1 MRRRIGISL
10 FALGVSLAMT
20 MKQPRRVRYMTL
32 LVVLAVIG
40 AAFLATNRGILTTIQ
55 ETDKKINGARITLG
69 SVQNEKLKLDAEL
82 SVAGTDAYIENQA
95 RTRYGYLKPGELR
108 FVITNP
114 EALYSSGAE
123 TPQLQVVQ
131 EGDKP

>member
-1 MRRRIGISL
+1 
-10 FALGVSLAMT
+10 
-20 MKQPRRVRYMTL
+20 MKQPRRIRYTTL
-32 LVVLAVIG
+32 FVVLAVIG
-40 AAFLATNRGILTTIQ
+40 VTFIATNNHIQ
-55 ETDKKINGARITLG
+55 SSMQRMAKQESQDRIRL
-69 SVQNEKLKLDAEL
+69 SDVQNEKLKLEAEL
-82 SVAGTDAYIENQA
+82 SVAGTDSYIENQA

-123 TPQLQVVQ
+123 TPRLEVVQ

>member
-1 MRRRIGISL
+1 MINL
-10 FALGVSLAMT
+10 FNYIDRPSPVHRLTGATKLLCLLLWSFAAMGSFDPRFLALLA
-20 MKQPRRVRYMTL
+20 VFS
-32 LVVLAVIG
+32 VVLFRVS
-40 AAFLATNRGILTTIQ
+40 
-55 ETDKKINGARITLG
+55 RIRL
-69 SVQNEKLKLDAEL
+69 SDVQNEKLKLEAEL
-82 SVAGTDAYIENQA
+82 SVAGTDAYIENEA

-114 EALYSSGAE
+114 EALYSSGEE